1 MIDKKTKDKFIEL
14 VEKCQEGISKQN
26 VCTFGRCLCRY
37 ILAYI
42 VLEDTKDNTINKQ
55 PLQLDNG
62 DTVDVPEMSCQL
74 VERLV
79 KPKKSHRNIKDSE
92 KKFMQYTFPL
102 MKKASVEINNEEA

>member
-1 MIDKKTKDKFIEL
+1 MIDKRTKDKFIEL
-14 VEKCQEGISKQN
+14 VNTCQEGISKQN
-26 VCTFGRCLCRY
+26 VRTFGRRLRRY

-42 VLEDTKDNTINKQ
+42 VLEDANDDARNGQ
-55 PLQLDNG
+55 QLQLDNG
-62 DTVDVPEMSCQL
+62 DRVDVPEMSCQL

-102 MKKASVEINNEEA
+102 MKKASVEINNEIA